1 MTLVAEAKLL
11 PALVHGEATCAP
23 GTQEPV
29 LVRGAPLLPALGHRV
44 AVTAPGE
51 QDPRVQIFVEP
62 CLQIVENLSL
72 FQRGR
77 GSLSEQ

>member
-44 AVTAPGE
+44 AVSAPVNRTTE
-51 QDPRVQIFVEP
+51 SRY
-62 CLQIVENLSL
+62 LLSL
-72 FQRGR
+72 V
-77 GSLSEQ
+77 SK